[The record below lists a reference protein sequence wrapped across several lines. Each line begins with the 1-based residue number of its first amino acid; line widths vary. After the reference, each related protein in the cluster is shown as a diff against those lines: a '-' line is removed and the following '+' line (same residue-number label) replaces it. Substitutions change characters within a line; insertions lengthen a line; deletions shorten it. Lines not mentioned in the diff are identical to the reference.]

1 MTSALTDA
9 QRTSPHDRTPGR
21 PAPRRTPKWGT
32 QLFLSVMAVIWLIPL
47 LWSVF
52 TALRPK
58 ASTDE
63 YGYSASAAASI
74 SRISSTPGAKAAY

>member
-9 QRTSPHDRTPGR
+9 QRTSPHDRTPG
-21 PAPRRTPKWGT
+21 
-32 QLFLSVMAVIWLIPL
+32 LFLSVMAVIWLIPL